1 MLAFF
6 VEVEVVLSARV
17 AALLVPVAN
26 KGAGPELAVE
36 IGRLLYNE
44 VSVHFL
50 VTVMLYLSTLCS
62 ISAMKIIVKS

>member
-6 VEVEVVLSARV
+6 VEVEVVFSARV

-36 IGRLLYNE
+36 VGCLLYNE
-44 VSVHFL
+44 VSVHIL

-62 ISAMKIIVKS
+62 ISAMKIVVK